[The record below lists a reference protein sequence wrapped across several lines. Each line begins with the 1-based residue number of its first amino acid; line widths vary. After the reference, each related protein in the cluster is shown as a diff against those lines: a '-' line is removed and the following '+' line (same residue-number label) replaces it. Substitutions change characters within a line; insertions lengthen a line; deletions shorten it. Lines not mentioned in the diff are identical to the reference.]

1 MANLSQSA
9 PPMIIIN
16 LRGKKFEVSAP
27 LLVAD
32 MLASLGFSPETY
44 LVIRNGVLLSPE
56 DWLVDGDEVS
66 LVSTISG
73 GSW

>member
-1 MANLSQSA
+1 
-9 PPMIIIN
+9 MIIVN
-16 LRGKKFEVSAP
+16 LRGKKFELSAP
-27 LLVAD
+27 LIVTDA
-32 MLASLGFSPETY
+32 LACLGFSPETY
-44 LVIRNGVLLSPE
+44 LVIRNGILLSPE